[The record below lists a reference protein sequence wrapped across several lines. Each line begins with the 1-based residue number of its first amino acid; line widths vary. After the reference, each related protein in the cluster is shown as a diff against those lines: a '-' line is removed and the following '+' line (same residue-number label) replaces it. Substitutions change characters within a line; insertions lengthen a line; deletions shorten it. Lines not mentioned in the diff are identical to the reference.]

1 MNQKSNIQKYKDEL
15 KKLVEHGSFLLNKL
29 MYECRP
35 QEVIDQCS
43 SAGEEGKKTL
53 SFIKKYPSFSSKYQD
68 WYSEALSIVK
78 LLLPDRTNDFIKL
91 YEKPKN
97 RKDISFENYVLEDCL
112 VGLRTT
118 RGWEKEVVVDTSAG
132 IPRLQQQLAIL
143 RSAEKRFESSLFD
156 IKQILQAD
164 LFDSELDAAKE
175 LNKNGYTRA
184 AGAVAGV
191 VLESHL
197 LQACGN
203 HSITV
208 SKKDP
213 SINDLNQLL
222 KDNSINETSQWRFIQ
237 HLGDLRNKC
246 DHKKTTDPT
255 KEEITE
261 LIEGVDKVCK
271 TIF

>member
-1 MNQKSNIQKYKDEL
+1 MNEVSNVQKYKDEL
-15 KKLVEHGSFLLNKL
+15 KKLVDHGGFLLNKL
-29 MYECRP
+29 MYECHP
-35 QEVIDQCS
+35 EEVAKQCNE
-43 SAGEEGKKTL
+43 GEEGKKTL
-53 SFIKKYPSFSSKYQD
+53 AFIKKYPAFNLKYQD
-68 WYSEALSIVK
+68 WYSEALAVVK
-78 LLLPDRTNDFIKL
+78 LLLPDRANDFIKL

-97 RKDISFENYVLEDCL
+97 RKEISFGNYVLEDCL
-112 VGLRTT
+112 VGLRST

-132 IPRLQQQLAIL
+132 IPRLQQQLGIL
-143 RSAEKRFESSLFD
+143 RSAERHFESSLFD

-164 LFDSELDAAKE
+164 LFDNELDAAKE
-175 LNKNGYTRA
+175 LNKKGYTRA

-197 LQACGN
+197 LQICGS
-203 HSITV
+203 HSITA

-222 KDNSINETSQWRFIQ
+222 KDNTIIETSQWRFIQ

-246 DHKKTTDPT
+246 DHKKTADPT

-261 LIEGVDKVCK
+261 LVEGVGKVCK